1 MAERKLKAKFGEP
14 MQLLPKSAGESKMKA
29 KVHNIDRD
37 GSLGYNERV
46 NIRRHFYEQH
56 SPSELVD
63 FLKGKRGPVD
73 DEGRAAIAK
82 LLFGENATIEDAM
95 KIIDGAE

>member
-1 MAERKLKAKFGEP
+1 MPKTSSSPRITDRGREKSPGE
-14 MQLLPKSAGESKMKA
+14 ATKMKA

-37 GSLGYNERV
+37 GKLGYNERV

-56 SPSELVD
+56 SPRELVD

-73 DEGRAAIAK
+73 DEGRAAIVK

-95 KIIDGAE
+95 TIIDGAE